1 MDVLSLRCYVVEF
14 FGETAHAVMAPW
26 DGKSALAAGRKFLDL
41 IDARRECFTPDIHVN
56 AVILDGGKAP
66 NIIPDYCKIPHGIPH
81 LSMARL
87 LKADEM
93 IKNVPMLP
101 LWH

>member
-1 MDVLSLRCYVVEF
+1 MEF
-14 FGETAHAVMAPW
+14 FGDTPDAVMAPW

-66 NIIPDYCKIPHGIPH
+66 NIIADYCKIR
-81 LSMARL
+81 MEFA
-87 LKADEM
+87 
-93 IKNVPMLP
+93 LP
-101 LWH
+101 PWQDF